1 MTHRNEPFIYS
12 GNSVPVGGQ
21 PGDVLLKVQGANY
34 YTAWRDFTYVFE
46 TYDVVLDDGEY

>member
-1 MTHRNEPFIYS
+1 MTHRAEPFIYS
-12 GNSVPVGGQ
+12 AERVPVGGEV
-21 PGDVLLKVQGANY
+21 GDVLLKVGSPNY